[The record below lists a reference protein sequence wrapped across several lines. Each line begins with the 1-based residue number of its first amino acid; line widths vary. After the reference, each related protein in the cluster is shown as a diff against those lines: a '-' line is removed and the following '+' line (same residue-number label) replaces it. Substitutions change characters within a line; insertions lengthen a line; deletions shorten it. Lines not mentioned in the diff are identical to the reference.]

1 MADTQTQHIQL
12 HRLKGEWMAEVNRL
26 WSAAR
31 RIQKEGLRRPRSQ
44 RTSHRRADGG
54 ADEEEGGRG
63 QGTERDATIDG
74 QQIIDN
80 TPTRKRAT
88 KHKTFT
94 PRTHQAS
101 FTSHQHAN
109 QGLPPLYRAPPS
121 PPKRPST
128 TRDANGHT
136 STARSR
142 RKSPRHRSNLKGR
155 KSDSQLYGHHMSRGS
170 YDPMNCTASCFVV
183 GPHLMMVLETFPLH
197 LFPLGLTTTEKV
209 RPALSRVLVILRL
222 ARRACLSCGS
232 EASVPA
238 CASALARVSACARA
252 LSTTWRSEAKSRLVC
267 LAQAVLGRDCSERLY
282 PLPVRTILDRC
293 TPQVGVR

>member
-1 MADTQTQHIQL
+1 M
-12 HRLKGEWMAEVNRL
+12 RWGSR
-26 WSAAR
+26 AR
-31 RIQKEGLRRPRSQ
+31 RRARRARSARGGLSPAALRRAEARLLEAPRASFFCVLAKS
-44 RTSHRRADGG
+44 RS
-54 ADEEEGGRG
+54 
-63 QGTERDATIDG
+63 
-74 QQIIDN
+74 
-80 TPTRKRAT
+80 
-88 KHKTFT
+88 FT
-94 PRTHQAS
+94 THQ
-101 FTSHQHAN
+101 HV
-109 QGLPPLYRAPPS
+109 
-121 PPKRPST
+121 
-128 TRDANGHT
+128 NGHT

-142 RKSPRHRSNLKGR
+142 RKSPRHRNLKGR

-293 TPQVGVR
+293 QVGVRLALSQLLLFGHNRACRAGL

>member
-1 MADTQTQHIQL
+1 M
-12 HRLKGEWMAEVNRL
+12 RWGSR
-26 WSAAR
+26 AR
-31 RIQKEGLRRPRSQ
+31 RRARRARSARGGLSPAALRRAEARLSGSSAGVLLLRPR
-44 RTSHRRADGG
+44 
-54 ADEEEGGRG
+54 EES
-63 QGTERDATIDG
+63 
-74 QQIIDN
+74 IIHN
-80 TPTRKRAT
+80 TPTRET
-88 KHKTFT
+88 GSKHKTFT

-109 QGLPPLYRAPPS
+109 
-121 PPKRPST
+121 
-128 TRDANGHT
+128 GHT

-142 RKSPRHRSNLKGR
+142 RKSPRHRNLKGR

-183 GPHLMMVLETFPLH
+183 GPHLMMVLETFPLY

-252 LSTTWRSEAKSRLVC
+252 LSTTWRSEAKTRLVC

>member
-1 MADTQTQHIQL
+1 MWTVADTQTQHIQL

-74 QQIIDN
+74 QQIIHN

-109 QGLPPLYRAPPS
+109 QGLPPS
-121 PPKRPST
+121 IE
-128 TRDANGHT
+128 H
-136 STARSR
+136 
-142 RKSPRHRSNLKGR
+142 PRHLPRGR
-155 KSDSQLYGHHMSRGS
+155 RLPGTQTDTPARRVH
-170 YDPMNCTASCFVV
+170 A
-183 GPHLMMVLETFPLH
+183 
-197 LFPLGLTTTEKV
+197 EKA
-209 RPALSRVLVILRL
+209 RDIDQTSRVESQIV
-222 ARRACLSCGS
+222 SCM
-232 EASVPA
+232 
-238 CASALARVSACARA
+238 
-252 LSTTWRSEAKSRLVC
+252 
-267 LAQAVLGRDCSERLY
+267 D
-282 PLPVRTILDRC
+282 II
-293 TPQVGVR
+293 

>member
-1 MADTQTQHIQL
+1 MASISGHKCSDLQSTSPKFSRLRRAKNPRATRAGQLDYPPSIEHPRHLPRGRRLPGTQTDTP
-12 HRLKGEWMAEVNRL
+12 
-26 WSAAR
+26 AR
-31 RIQKEGLRRPRSQ
+31 RVHAEKARDIDQTSRVESQ
-44 RTSHRRADGG
+44 IVSCMD
-54 ADEEEGGRG
+54 
-63 QGTERDATIDG
+63 
-74 QQIIDN
+74 II
-80 TPTRKRAT
+80 
-88 KHKTFT
+88 
-94 PRTHQAS
+94 S
-101 FTSHQHAN
+101 
-109 QGLPPLYRAPPS
+109 
-121 PPKRPST
+121 
-128 TRDANGHT
+128 
-136 STARSR
+136 
-142 RKSPRHRSNLKGR
+142 
-155 KSDSQLYGHHMSRGS
+155 HMSRGS

-293 TPQVGVR
+293 QVGVRLALSQLLLFGHNRACPQPGYSFVWLSTRPIPDYRKL